1 MYVRFV
7 VDKRDED
14 SLEPQ
19 GIFHAVRELALSGR
33 LTPYE
38 QERYEAVRAWFNQ
51 RLEKPTRFARSHHSF
66 AICWFKGSA
75 REHLAQARQFVC
87 LLEEH
92 GIPVRQLTTDRPGYV
107 VYEDSFQLVAEPFR
121 GER

>member
-7 VDKRDED
+7 VDKQDED

-19 GIFHAVRELALSGR
+19 GIFHAIGELAGSGR
-33 LTPYE
+33 MTAYE
-38 QERYEAVRAWFNQ
+38 HERYEEVRAWF
-51 RLEKPTRFARSHHSF
+51 REHLERPTRFARAHHSF
-66 AICWFKGSA
+66 AICWFKDTA
-75 REHLAQARQFVC
+75 REHLAQARQFVF

-92 GIPVRQLTTDRPGYV
+92 GVPVRQLTTDRPGYV
-107 VYEDSFQLVAEPFR
+107 VYEDHFQVAAEPFH